1 MATKTIS
8 DREFIFLNAML
19 ISLGALATDMI
30 LPALPN
36 MAQDMGQAVGNKQQW
51 TIAVF
56 FISINTGGIFF
67 GPLSDSIGRRN
78 TIAIGTVIFV
88 IGSLMSAL
96 TNDFNVMLWGRF
108 LQGLG
113 ASAIF
118 IAMSSLLRDK
128 YSGRNMAR
136 IMSFT
141 MSIFIMVPTV
151 APLFGQMVMM
161 WGDWHAI
168 FYVFIAWALISFVW
182 LWIRQPE
189 TLAVENRLPFNMAT
203 FKKNLRIFFANRTSV
218 GYSIVNGFSFSL
230 LLSYLLSSQQIFVKI
245 YDTGTLFPAY
255 FAVIALA
262 VGIASFVNGKL
273 VMQMGMRK
281 LYYLAAKTIMLITG
295 GTLIMLYSIGG
306 DLSLVWFMGI
316 MVVLFFCLGLT
327 FGNTVAIAI
336 EPLGHIA
343 GIANAI
349 IRLVS
354 GVIAVGMGVITGQAY
369 DGTIVPLFTGFF
381 VAGVLAYT
389 SARYSDK

>member
-1 MATKTIS
+1 MAIKPIS
-8 DREFIFLNAML
+8 DREFVFLNAML

-30 LPALPN
+30 LPALPY
-36 MAQDMGQAVGNKQQW
+36 MAEDMGQATGNEQQW
-51 TIAVF
+51 MVAVF

-88 IGSLMSAL
+88 VGSLMSAL
-96 TNDFNVMLWGRF
+96 TNNFDIMLWGRF

-113 ASAIF
+113 AAAIF
-118 IAMSSLLRDK
+118 IAMSTILRDK
-128 YSGRNMAR
+128 YSGRHMAR

-151 APLFGQMVMM
+151 APLFGQMVLML
-161 WGDWHAI
+161 GDWHGI
-168 FYVFIAWALISFVW
+168 FYVFIAWSLVSFVW
-182 LWIRQPE
+182 LWVRQPE
-189 TLAVENRLPFNMAT
+189 TLPVENRLPFNMAT
-203 FKKNLRIFFANRTSV
+203 FIKNLRIFFNNRTSV

-230 LLSYLLSSQQIFVKI
+230 LLSYLLSAQQIFVEI
-245 YDTGTLFPAY
+245 YQTGTLFPAY

-281 LYYLAAKTIMLITG
+281 LYYLAAKTIIALTG
-295 GTLIMLYSIGG
+295 GTLIILLGLGGELPLIG
-306 DLSLVWFMGI
+306 FMVI
-316 MVVLFFCLGLT
+316 MVGLFFCLGLT

-336 EPLGHIA
+336 EPLGDIA

-349 IRLVS
+349 IRLLS
-354 GVIAVGMGVITGQAY
+354 GVIAVGMGIVIGQSY
-369 DGTIVPLFTGFF
+369 DGTVFPLFIGFF
-381 VAGVLAYT
+381 VAGVAAYA
-389 SARYSDK
+389 SAQYSDR